1 MVTFWLI
8 EAMSRVSLRCPLGKC
23 EKMIFWLIRI
33 NSSPQASRAKAH
45 VKDHPTLMELRRNA
59 FTYFDNVL
67 SFSNHL
73 GIFSE
78 EVNISGEQIG
88 NIPQAFSH
96 LACVS
101 AAMNLGK

>member
-1 MVTFWLI
+1 MDF
-8 EAMSRVSLRCPLGKC
+8 
-23 EKMIFWLIRI
+23 
-33 NSSPQASRAKAH
+33 QASNSQAH
-45 VKDHPTLMELRRNA
+45 IRDHPALQEFRKEA

-78 EVNISGEQIG
+78 EVAMDGEQIG

-96 LACVS
+96 LSCVS
-101 AAMNLGK
+101 AAMNFST

>member
-1 MVTFWLI
+1 MEFRKN
-8 EAMSRVSLRCPLGKC
+8 A
-23 EKMIFWLIRI
+23 I
-33 NSSPQASRAKAH
+33 N
-45 VKDHPTLMELRRNA
+45 
-59 FTYFDNVL
+59 YFDNAL

-78 EVNISGEQIG
+78 EVNMAGEQIG

-101 AAMNLGK
+101 AAMNLVRG